1 MYKTHVLWFRSLIVA
16 SAVLAATFLA
26 GCGSLQT
33 YRVYPKSDVVEAQL
47 PSNKVAIF
55 YYPGFVQYASGSG
68 FSLYLIDGRL
78 PSGQEPD
85 EEFDRY
91 FEKLKDSS
99 PDGSYLPETYL
110 NTTVATKRRMS
121 NILKKTPHIV
131 YKFSAG
137 AYGNGPFRVDLLP
150 GKHTFHFLGFAND
163 TADESRRNTGIITT
177 RYTRKICP
185 LIKTEAK
192 LEAGKVYTVKRSF
205 SLLTGLGQKTG
216 AESGEICEFDIRE
229 ANAKEIKKWG
239 IK

>member
-91 FEKLKDSS
+91 FEMLKDSS
-99 PDGSYLPETYL
+99 PTSDYLPEPIC
-110 NTTVATKRRMS
+110 NTKKCMLYQ
-121 NILKKTPHIV
+121 LKKTPHLV

-137 AYGNGPFRVDLLP
+137 FLGNGPFRVDLLP
-150 GKHTFHFLGFAND
+150 GKHAFHFLGFANN
-163 TADESRRNTGIITT
+163 TESTRDGNLITR